1 MSFRR
6 VGWLAAMFVAT
17 LLWMSCGETY
27 RPVVIPIANNPPDP
41 ANSHGDYDIVR
52 LILQTSGTDQEM
64 VSIFR

>member
-27 RPVVIPIANNPPDP
+27 RPVVIPIANNPAEPGKF
-41 ANSHGDYDIVR
+41 SR
-52 LILQTSGTDQEM
+52 R
-64 VSIFR
+64 FRNQHQRRT